1 MKSKILQSQSEKM
14 TTQLYSKTDI
24 LKLLDHGEVD
34 RSLVD
39 QGYSKELYLDECGED
54 SYKQEIINYYINNR
68 TIKMVVENGKGC
80 KISYYFNEEMGKYD
94 FKDNTGEIRRCNSKE
109 EKDKAVS
116 YISMMMD
123 SHGS

>member
-1 MKSKILQSQSEKM
+1 M

-24 LKLLDHGEVD
+24 LKLLDHAEVD

-68 TIKMVVENGKGC
+68 TIKMVVEDGKGC
-80 KISYYFNEEMGKYD
+80 KVSYYFNEEMGKYD